1 MGIAETYRGP
11 SGNLNLLPGLQ
22 MDLEE
27 AIKKLKKLF
36 REKSVPIAYLF
47 GSYICSEVGAASDV
61 DIAVFLKK
69 KGEKLYSSFQEI
81 LLGIRE
87 ALGTERFDLVLLDR
101 APLSLQFEIVSQG
114 RLIYSQSDELLNA
127 FEMSVIRRFQDT
139 AYLRAVQNEYL
150 RERVRQWYSR
160 SKVW

>member
-11 SGNLNLLPGLQ
+11 SGNLLPGLR

-36 REKSVPIAYLF
+36 QEKSVPIAYLF
-47 GSYICSEVGAASDV
+47 GSYICGEVGAASDV

-69 KGEKLYSSFQEI
+69 KGEKLYSSFQKI

-87 ALGTERFDLVLLDR
+87 ALGTERFDLMLLDR
-101 APLSLQFEIVSQG
+101 APLSLQFEIVSRG
-114 RLIYSQSDELLNA
+114 RLIYSQGDELLNA
-127 FEMSVIRRFQDT
+127 FEMNVIRRFQDT
-139 AYLRAVQNEYL
+139 AYLRAVQNEYF
-150 RERVRQWYSR
+150 RERVRQWYSK
-160 SKVW
+160 SKA

>member
-1 MGIAETYRGP
+1 M
-11 SGNLNLLPGLQ
+11 
-22 MDLEE
+22 
-27 AIKKLKKLF
+27 
-36 REKSVPIAYLF
+36 
-47 GSYICSEVGAASDV
+47 
-61 DIAVFLKK
+61 
-69 KGEKLYSSFQEI
+69 
-81 LLGIRE
+81 LGIRE

-150 RERVRQWYSR
+150 RERVRQWYSK
-160 SKVW
+160 SKA